1 MFFLR
6 KSAFKGNY
14 LARVK
19 VFFFKSLIFKDKII
33 PISYNL
39 FQSIEEEGILLNS
52 FSETGISLI
61 SKSDK
66 DITRKG
72 NHRSTS
78 LMNRDAIVL
87 NIILMS

>member
-1 MFFLR
+1 M
-6 KSAFKGNY
+6 
-14 LARVK
+14 
-19 VFFFKSLIFKDKII
+19 
-33 PISYNL
+33 
-39 FQSIEEEGILLNS
+39 EEKGILLNS

-72 NHRSTS
+72 NHGSTS
-78 LMNRDAIVL
+78 LMNGDATVL